1 MALEIRLKKGGET
14 VVKTCPFIPAR
25 KYLEY
30 LELEESIDN
39 ESTKPSEVLDKRI
52 AFIVSLFDDLTVDDL
67 YDGLSTK
74 ELPIVVQEVTMAILG
89 GGDDD
94 DPKDK

>member
-1 MALEIRLKKGGET
+1 MALEIRFKKGKDE
-14 VVKTCPFIPAR
+14 VVKTCQFIPAR

-30 LELEESIDN
+30 LEIEESIDQGD
-39 ESTKPSEVLDKRI
+39 EKPSEVLNKRLK
-52 AFIVSLFDDLTVDDL
+52 FIVSLFDGLTVDDL

-74 ELPIVVQEVTMAILG
+74 ELPIVTQEVVMAILG

-94 DPKDK
+94 PKDK

>member
-1 MALEIRLKKGGET
+1 MSLEIKVLNQSGKKEVYECT
-14 VVKTCPFIPAR
+14 FIPAR

-30 LELEESIDN
+30 LELEESIEKEN
-39 ESTKPSEVLDKRI
+39 FKPSEILGKRL
-52 AFIVSLFDDLTVDDL
+52 AFIATLFDNLTVDEM

-74 ELPIVVQEVTMAILG
+74 ELPVIVQEVTMAILG

-94 DPKDK
+94 PKDK

>member
-1 MALEIRLKKGGET
+1 MALEIRFKKGGET
-14 VVKTCPFIPAR
+14 VVKTCQFIPAR

-30 LELEESIDN
+30 LELEESI
-39 ESTKPSEVLDKRI
+39 ELGGEKASEVINKRLE
-52 AFIVSLFDDLTVDDL
+52 FIVSLFGGLTVDDL

-74 ELPIVVQEVTMAILG
+74 ELPIVTEEVIMAILG

-94 DPKDK
+94 PKDK